1 MPILTRTV
9 DMDSHKGAF
18 EPEDP
23 HEKGNTS
30 MGGQLPHRGEDPLL
44 KSTDTD
50 FPEPG
55 ENAEH
60 SGEPQQPSLLDRD
73 EEESIN
79 GRKVTG
85 NKTTGKRPRH

>member
-44 KSTDTD
+44 KSSDTD

>member
-1 MPILTRTV
+1 MPLLTRTV

-23 HEKGNTS
+23 REKGNTS
-30 MGGQLPHRGEDPLL
+30 MAGQLPHRGEDPML
-44 KSTDTD
+44 KSSDTD

-60 SGEPQQPSLLDRD
+60 SGEPQQASLLDRD
-73 EEESIN
+73 EEESID
-79 GRKVTG
+79 GRKVSRK
-85 NKTTGKRPRH
+85 KTTGKRKRR

>member
-1 MPILTRTV
+1 MPTLTRTV

-23 HEKGNTS
+23 KERGNTS
-30 MGGQLPHRGEDPLL
+30 MAGQLPHRGEDPLL
-44 KSTDTD
+44 KSSDTD

-60 SGEPQQPSLLDRD
+60 SGEPQQASLLDRD
-73 EEESIN
+73 EEESID
-79 GRKVTG
+79 GRKATG
-85 NKTTGKRPRH
+85 NKTTGKRKRR

>member
-1 MPILTRTV
+1 MPTLTKTV

-23 HEKGNTS
+23 REKGNTS
-30 MGGQLPHRGEDPLL
+30 MAGQLPHRGEDPLL
-44 KSTDTD
+44 KSSDTD

-60 SGEPQQPSLLDRD
+60 SGEPQQTSLLDRD
-73 EEESIN
+73 EEELVN
-79 GRKVTG
+79 AKRATGRKS
-85 NKTTGKRPRH
+85 TGKRKRR